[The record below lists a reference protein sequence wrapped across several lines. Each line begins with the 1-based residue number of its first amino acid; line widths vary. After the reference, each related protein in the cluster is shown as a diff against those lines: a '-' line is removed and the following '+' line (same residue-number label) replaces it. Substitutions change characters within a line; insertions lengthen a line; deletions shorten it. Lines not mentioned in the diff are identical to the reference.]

1 MVVVEHGNK
10 ADSSETEVKNYV
22 LQGESFVE
30 AKDEAVP
37 VGEAYLSFPATVAK
51 TLHASLPLVPV
62 TDGIT
67 NVTDNVRTGY
77 YTVSGIKVD
86 KPVKGVYIH
95 NGKKIMGK

>member
-1 MVVVEHGNK
+1 MFFKV
-10 ADSSETEVKNYV
+10 SLS
-22 LQGESFVE
+22 LRQRMRLSQL
-30 AKDEAVP
+30 
-37 VGEAYLSFPATVAK
+37 GEAYLSFPATVAK
-51 TLHASLPLVPV
+51 TLQASLPLVPV

>member
-1 MVVVEHGNK
+1 M
-10 ADSSETEVKNYV
+10 
-22 LQGESFVE
+22 
-30 AKDEAVP
+30 
-37 VGEAYLSFPATVAK
+37 
-51 TLHASLPLVPV
+51 
-62 TDGIT
+62 GIT